1 MIEIIKNIE
10 GVINIKD
17 FVIFKNGIKIYDEII
32 SFSENSY
39 PSLENDKK
47 VMDAHN
53 NIIKHLEKYVG
64 TISEDNEG
72 EDNSKPSVD
81 PIWDEARRIIA

>member
-1 MIEIIKNIE
+1 MLSSKTKVLSNQEDKYAWSIGTDYN
-10 GVINIKD
+10 
-17 FVIFKNGIKIYDEII
+17 FT
-32 SFSENSY
+32 
-39 PSLENDKK
+39 NDKK